1 MTERDYVTPE
11 ANDPTRSG
19 RFREAAIA
27 AELETGEREPTRQK
41 AWHSSIV
48 RLVRM
53 GLGICVIG
61 LGFILMPLPGPGWLV
76 VAVGLAILARDVA
89 WADRL
94 LRKVRGAPAIR
105 RGRKAPPLNH
115 CHDDPARGGWNRY
128 LHLVLDQRHQ
138 PHRRAAVL
146 ARLNGWAVE
155 HSAGQTDR
163 PAEVPSQTAHAPER
177 RCRLFALAATP

>member
-94 LRKVRGAPAIR
+94 LRKVRE
-105 RGRKAPPLNH
+105 
-115 CHDDPARGGWNRY
+115 
-128 LHLVLDQRHQ
+128 
-138 PHRRAAVL
+138 
-146 ARLNGWAVE
+146 RLP
-155 HSAGQTDR
+155 SD
-163 PAEVPSQTAHAPER
+163 AEGKLPRSTIVTMI
-177 RCRLFALAATP
+177 LLAAAGIAISIWFWISDINPIDLLLFWRD